1 MKIVLAGECMMAR
14 PWSRYGHPGF
24 ARVMDRMR
32 AGDVT
37 YAHLETVIGSTAE
50 LEGPK
55 SADWTGSYLIAPP
68 SVADELAWAGI
79 DLVSAASNHSFDFGT
94 SGIRS
99 TRAHCEAAGMA
110 CAGIGTDLEEA
121 RAPVY
126 AEAPD
131 GRVALVALSTGN
143 KAYEVAGQRK
153 GGIAARAGVNPLRVK
168 THYVVPPEAAA
179 QLKEIGRSLKI
190 LRQGGDRSAGH
201 ALPGLEAGEFRLGT
215 PADQSTRVQNAFVEG
230 EAYGTRN
237 LCIESDLQANLRV
250 ISEAANFADQ
260 VIVAHHFNISDG
272 VRGDAPPEF
281 VRRFAHAA
289 IDAGATIFVGHGW
302 HRTMGIEI
310 YKGRP
315 IIYGIGNFVAHSEFM
330 SNVPYDSYEAWGH
343 DTERLPQLGPDLHPL
358 HPGLDGPSETWWSSA
373 LIEIE
378 IVAGKPV
385 ELRLLPVDLGRD
397 VTADATLR
405 RPVGKGD
412 APLTDGRPVLADAE
426 QANRI
431 LSRFER
437 LSSPLGTTISRE
449 GTVGIIRCCPDA
461 A

>member
-1 MKIVLAGECMMAR
+1 
-14 PWSRYGHPGF
+14 
-24 ARVMDRMR
+24 MR
-32 AGDVT
+32 WPD
-37 YAHLETVIGSTAE
+37 
-50 LEGPK
+50 
-55 SADWTGSYLIAPP
+55 
-68 SVADELAWAGI
+68 SVK
-79 DLVSAASNHSFDFGT
+79 AASP
-94 SGIRS
+94 
-99 TRAHCEAAGMA
+99 RA
-110 CAGIGTDLEEA
+110 
-121 RAPVY
+121 
-126 AEAPD
+126 
-131 GRVALVALSTGN
+131 
-143 KAYEVAGQRK
+143 
-153 GGIAARAGVNPLRVK
+153 AGVNPLRVK

-378 IVAGKPV
+378 IAAGKPV
-385 ELRLLPVDLGRD
+385 ELRSAPGRSRPGRD
-397 VTADATLR
+397 GGR
-405 RPVGKGD
+405 R
-412 APLTDGRPVLADAE
+412 LTPSSRQGPCPADGRPPCAGRRGTGGPYPEPLRTPFDTAGYHHLA
-426 QANRI
+426 
-431 LSRFER
+431 
-437 LSSPLGTTISRE
+437 
-449 GTVGIIRCCPDA
+449 
-461 A
+461 